1 MDGKPS
7 PQRTGLAAGFIITLA
22 LISWLA
28 THRPETFALLTG
40 IPGADKLGHFLLFG
54 CGTAAVLLALPE
66 RKPARLLGAG
76 AVAALVLLEELL
88 QLRAAS
94 RAFSLLDLSASLA
107 GVAAACLMLQSISPP
122 PGINQ
127 RTKKE

>member
-1 MDGKPS
+1 M
-7 PQRTGLAAGFIITLA
+7 ITLA

-28 THRPETFALLTG
+28 TRRPETFAYLTC

-66 RKPARLLGAG
+66 SQPARLLGAG

-88 QLRAAS
+88 QLGAAS

-107 GVAAACLMLQSISPP
+107 GVAVACLLLRRISPP
-122 PGINQ
+122 LPGINH
-127 RTKKE
+127 RPMKE